1 MKRRDEFLV
10 GLLTVAGLALAVVG
24 AIWLSRGG
32 LQQGYPLY
40 AEFPWGA
47 GLKRGQSVLL
57 VGVDAGYVDKVEL
70 FQDGRLLTT
79 LRIHD
84 EYKVPIGT
92 RATVVAAGIFG
103 DKAVALT
110 PAAPNP
116 VAHEPGDTIPVG
128 PTEPGI
134 AELTRTADSIGRSV
148 HAITSAMERELVAA
162 GGIAEIRRTIASTN
176 RLVGQLSSVVEQQS
190 RQLSVTMA
198 NLRRSTAAIDSAA
211 IDSTVRNF
219 RTASDNAVGLTQDL
233 RETNTQLSA
242 LLAKLDSNEGT
253 AGRLIND
260 PALYQDLRSLVTRL
274 DSLSTDFQRNPRR
287 YINLSIF

>member
-57 VGVDAGYVDKVEL
+57 VGVGAGYVDKVEL
-70 FQDGRLLTT
+70 FQDGRLVTT
-79 LRIHD
+79 LRINED
-84 EYKVPIGT
+84 YRVPVGT
-92 RATVVAAGIFG
+92 MATVVAAGIFG
-103 DKAVALT
+103 DRAVALT
-110 PAAPNP
+110 PSAPNP
-116 VAHEPGDTIPVG
+116 ISHQPGDTIPVG

-134 AELTRTADSIGRSV
+134 AELTRTADSVGRSV
-148 HAITSAMERELVAA
+148 HAITSAMEAELVAG

-176 RLVGQLSSVVEQQS
+176 RLVAQLSSVVELQS
-190 RQLSVTMA
+190 RQLSLTMA
-198 NLRRSTAAIDSAA
+198 NLRRATAAIDSAA

-219 RTASDNAVGLTQDL
+219 RTASESAIALTEDL
-233 RETNTQLSA
+233 RTTNAQLA
-242 LLAKLDSNEGT
+242 TLVAKLGSNEGT

-260 PALYQDLRSLVTRL
+260 PALYQDLRSLVTRI

>member
-10 GLLTVAGLALAVVG
+10 GLLTVTGLVLAVVG

-57 VGVDAGYVDKVEL
+57 VGVDAGYVDRVEL
-70 FQDGRLLTT
+70 FQDGRLVTT
-79 LRIHD
+79 LRITGD
-84 EYKVPIGT
+84 YRVPIGT
-92 RATVVAAGIFG
+92 VATVVASGIFG
-103 DKAVALT
+103 DRAVALT
-110 PAAPNP
+110 PAGPNP
-116 VAHEPGDTIPVG
+116 VSHQPGDTIPVG
-128 PTEPGI
+128 PGEPGL

-148 HAITSAMERELVAA
+148 QAITTAMEAELVAA
-162 GGIAEIRRTIASTN
+162 GGIAEIRRTIANTN
-176 RLVGQLSSVVEQQS
+176 RLVGQLSSVVELQS
-190 RQLSVTMA
+190 RQLSLTMA
-198 NLRRSTAAIDSAA
+198 NLRRATAAVDSAT

-219 RTASDNAVGLTQDL
+219 RTASESAVALTEDL
-233 RETNTQLSA
+233 RTTNAQLA
-242 LLAKLDSNEGT
+242 TLITRLDSNEGT

>member
-10 GLLTVAGLALAVVG
+10 GLLTVTGLVLAVVG

-57 VGVDAGYVDKVEL
+57 VGVDAGYVDRVEL
-70 FQDGRLLTT
+70 FQDGRLVTT
-79 LRIHD
+79 LRITGD
-84 EYKVPIGT
+84 YRVPIGT
-92 RATVVAAGIFG
+92 VATVVASGIFG
-103 DKAVALT
+103 DRAVALT
-110 PAAPNP
+110 PAGPNP
-116 VAHEPGDTIPVG
+116 VSHQPGDTIPVG
-128 PTEPGI
+128 PPEPGL

-148 HAITSAMERELVAA
+148 QAITTAMEAELVAA
-162 GGIAEIRRTIASTN
+162 GGITEIRRTIANTN
-176 RLVGQLSSVVEQQS
+176 RLVGQLSSVVELQS
-190 RQLSVTMA
+190 RQLSLTMA
-198 NLRRSTAAIDSAA
+198 NLQRATAAVDSAT
-211 IDSTVRNF
+211 IDSTIRNF
-219 RTASDNAVGLTQDL
+219 RTASESAIALTEDL
-233 RETNTQLSA
+233 RSTNAQLA
-242 LLAKLDSNEGT
+242 TLIARLDSNEGT
-253 AGRLIND
+253 AGQLIND